1 MSRVCL
7 ISKSIHLALTLLIL
21 YSPSLSA
28 NETWEG
34 QGLVLLLRHA
44 LAPGMGDP
52 SNFRLDDC
60 STQRNL
66 SDAGR
71 QQAREI
77 GNALRAQGVKSAKV
91 YTSQWC
97 RCLETAELLGF
108 GEITEL
114 PVLNS
119 FFQRRQDREPNL
131 RGLREFLADKAGSH
145 ELIILVTH
153 QVTVTAMTN
162 VFPASGAGVLLQ
174 LDEDGAYSIIKEVS
188 W

>member
-1 MSRVCL
+1 MSRND
-7 ISKSIHLALTLLIL
+7 SIAKCVHIILTLFFL
-21 YSPSLSA
+21 SPLFLSA
-28 NETWEG
+28 NELWKEPG
-34 QGLVLLLRHA
+34 RVLLLRHA

-52 SNFRLDDC
+52 SNFSLGDC

-77 GNALRAQGVKSAKV
+77 GDALRVQGVESAKV

-97 RCLETAELLGF
+97 RCVETAELLGF
-108 GEITEL
+108 GKVTEL
-114 PVLNS
+114 PALNS
-119 FFQRRQDREPNL
+119 FFQRREDREPNL
-131 RGLREFLADKAGSH
+131 QALREFLAKQVKSE
-145 ELIILVTH
+145 ELVILVTH
-153 QVTVTAMTN
+153 QVTITAMTD

-174 LDEDGAYSIIKEVS
+174 LDEDGAYSIFKEMI